1 MNVLILGCGRS
12 GTSIFGELFEALP
25 GFTYLSE
32 PPLDA
37 IPSLAVGHLAVKVPR
52 EAAGGSSAIG
62 SPATVDEL
70 LAAMPAPLT
79 VFWVIRN
86 PFDAVCSLRPGIAD
100 GWGHHPRPPD
110 WKDWLGRPL
119 VEQCAHHWATINGP
133 GYDQVRDLAVVQR
146 FESMIADPLR
156 TAQETAQNVG
166 VEITPEVASSLHTWA
181 GRVQDTN
188 NDQFVEART
197 SRRRSRPDHSRR
209 VGRWRENLT
218 DADVDLIRPIVADAA
233 ATHGYDRA

>member
-25 GFTYLSE
+25 GFRYLSE
-32 PPLDA
+32 PPLDT
-37 IPSLAVGHLAVKVPR
+37 IPSPTAGHLAVKVPQ
-52 EAAGGSSAIG
+52 EAARGSSAIG
-62 SPATVDEL
+62 LPARVDEL
-70 LAAMPAPLT
+70 LTAMPAPLT
-79 VFWVIRN
+79 VFWVVRN

-110 WKDWLGRPL
+110 WKDWLDRQL

-133 GYDQVRDLAVVQR
+133 GYDHVRHIAVVQR
-146 FESMIADPLR
+146 FESMIGSPLALAQD
-156 TAQETAQNVG
+156 TAQRVG
-166 VEITPEVASSLHTWA
+166 VEITPEVASSLEAWA

-188 NDQFVEART
+188 NDQFVEARG
-197 SRRRSRPDHSRR
+197 SARRSRPDHSRR

-218 DADVDLIRPIVADAA
+218 DADVELIRPIVVNAA
-233 ATHGYDRA
+233 AAHGYDLR